1 MDDRLSMKNEI
12 HIGVRSVERSDEVQ
26 WRKLWTGYL
35 DFYDTSVSDEVYAS
49 TFERLLSDDP
59 WMPSGF
65 IAEIDARAVGIV
77 HYLYHAHCW
86 RLERVCYLQDL
97 FADPSVRGRGVG
109 RKLIEAVYS
118 RAAKDGAPL
127 VYWLTQEHNHEA
139 RKLYDRIANLTPFVK
154 YQN

>member
-1 MDDRLSMKNEI
+1 MKSSIE
-12 HIGVRSVERSDEVQ
+12 VRPVDKSDERQ

-35 DFYDTSVSDEVYAS
+35 EFYEASVSEAVYTS

-59 WMPSGF
+59 WAPSGF
-65 IAEIDARAVGIV
+65 IAAIDDRAVGIV
-77 HYLYHAHCW
+77 HFLYHAHCW

-97 FADPSVRGRGVG
+97 FADPTVRGHGVG

-118 RAAKDGAPL
+118 QAAKDGAPS
-127 VYWLTQEHNHEA
+127 VYWLTQDHNYEA
-139 RKLYDRIANLTPFVK
+139 RKLYDRIATLTPFIK

>member
-1 MDDRLSMKNEI
+1 MNPR
-12 HIGVRSVERSDEVQ
+12 IGIRPIEQPDEAQ

-35 DFYDTSVSDEVYAS
+35 DFYEASVSDEVYAS
-49 TFERLLSDDP
+49 TFKRLLSDDP

-65 IAEIDARAVGIV
+65 IAEIDSRAVGIV

-109 RKLIEAVYS
+109 RMLIEAVYS
-118 RAAKDGAPL
+118 QAAKDEAPS
-127 VYWLTQEHNHEA
+127 VYWLTQDYNHEA
-139 RKLYDRIANLTPFVK
+139 RKLYDRIANLTPFIK